1 MSMHEKIVLI
11 GAGSTVFTRGLVVD
25 MIQHGWTGKLALV
38 DIDPLALSVAEG
50 LTRKLLDVSGSPL
63 TLIAAT
69 DRKDVLAGATVVIST
84 IGVGG
89 RRAWEQDVL
98 IPRKYNIH
106 QPVGDTVMPG
116 GSSRALRMI
125 PAMVDIARD
134 VAAICPDA
142 LFFNY
147 ANPMSPVCRAIRK
160 ATDAKVVGL
169 CHGVPYTAELLAWFL
184 DIPLAELQYTAV
196 GINHLTWF
204 TQISRDGVDL
214 MPELRSIAR
223 SRLGNALTRDPLL
236 APGETTQKDG
246 TDNPFTWQLTELFGA
261 FPAVMDRHITE
272 FFPHMFGGEG
282 EYFDQT
288 LGTAEAFGFEG
299 IIEGGDACFEEMKR
313 IALAPDPL
321 PNDYL
326 QRIGG
331 EQEQAIEMI
340 ETIRRDEA
348 KVYSAN
354 VPNSGQVPN
363 LPVDAVIECPCLFDV
378 RGVHPI
384 HQPPLAPG
392 LAGTLATRFQWVET
406 IVDAGL
412 EGSRDKFIQA
422 LLLDGA
428 CKRLDVAASL
438 ADDLLAAQAEYL
450 PQFPQ
455 E

>member
-1 MSMHEKIVLI
+1 MTMHEKVVLI

-25 MIQHGWTGKLALV
+25 MIQHQWAGELALV
-38 DIDPLALSVAEG
+38 DTDPVALSVAEG
-50 LTRKLLDVSGSPL
+50 LTRKLLDASGSSMRLSASTNRTHVL
-63 TLIAAT
+63 T
-69 DRKDVLAGATVVIST
+69 DATVVIST

-89 RRAWEQDVL
+89 RRAWEQDVV

-134 VAAICPDA
+134 VMDICPDA
-142 LFFNY
+142 FFFNY
-147 ANPMSPVCRAIRK
+147 ANPMSPVCRAIQK
-160 ATDAKVVGL
+160 ANGAPVVGL

-184 DIPLAELQYTAV
+184 DVPLAELQYSAV

-204 TQISRDGVDL
+204 TQISRHGTDL
-214 MPELRSIAR
+214 MPELRAIAR
-223 SRLGNALTRDPLL
+223 SRLGRAFTHDPLP
-236 APGETTQKDG
+236 APGPTTQKHG
-246 TDNPFTWQLTELFGA
+246 EDNPFTWQLTELFGA
-261 FPAVMDRHITE
+261 FPAVMDRHIVE

-282 EYFDQT
+282 GYFGQT
-288 LGTAEAFGFEG
+288 LGTADAFGFEG
-299 IIEGGDACFEEMKR
+299 IIEGGDACFEEMKSV
-313 IALAPDPL
+313 ALSPDPL
-321 PNDYL
+321 PDDYF

-340 ETIRRDEA
+340 ETLRRDGG

-354 VPNSGQVPN
+354 VPNGGQVPN
-363 LPVDAVIECPCLFDV
+363 LPREAVIECPCLFDI

-384 HQPPLAPG
+384 HQPPLPAG

-406 IVDAGL
+406 IVEAAL

-422 LLLDGA
+422 LLLDAA
-428 CKRLDVAASL
+428 CSTLDVAASL
-438 ADDLLAAQAEYL
+438 ADDLLEAHAEYL
-450 PQFPQ
+450 PQFA
-455 E
+455 

>member
-1 MSMHEKIVLI
+1 MTMHENVVLI

-25 MIQHGWTGKLALV
+25 MIQHGWSGELALV
-38 DIDPLALSVAEG
+38 DIDPVALRVAEG
-50 LTRKLLDVSGSPL
+50 LARKLLAASDSPM
-63 TLIAAT
+63 TLRASM
-69 DRKDVLAGATVVIST
+69 DRRDVLPGATAVIST

-89 RRAWEQDVL
+89 RRAWEQDVV

-134 VAAICPDA
+134 VAALCPQA

-147 ANPMSPVCRAIRK
+147 ANPMSPVCRAIHK
-160 ATDAKVVGL
+160 ATNARVVGL

-184 DIPLAELQYTAV
+184 DVPVEKLQYAAV

-204 TQISRDGVDL
+204 THVSRDSIDL
-214 MPELRSIAR
+214 MPELRAIAR
-223 SRLGNALTRDPLL
+223 SRLGKALARDALD
-236 APGETTQKDG
+236 APRPTTQKDG

-261 FPAVMDRHITE
+261 FPAVMDRHIVE
-272 FFPHMFGGEG
+272 FFPHMFCGEG
-282 EYFDQT
+282 AYFSQT
-288 LGTAEAFGFEG
+288 LGQGEAFSFEG
-299 IIEGGDACFEEMKR
+299 IIEGGDAAFEEMKR
-313 IALAPDPL
+313 VALSPEAL

-340 ETIRRDEA
+340 ETIRQDGR

-354 VPNSGQVPN
+354 VPNTGQVAN
-363 LPVDAVIECPCLFDV
+363 LPDQAVIECPCLFDV

-384 HQPPLAPG
+384 HQPALAAG

-406 IVDAGL
+406 IVDAAL

-428 CKRLDVAASL
+428 CPTLDIAATL

-450 PQFPQ
+450 PQF
-455 E
+455 